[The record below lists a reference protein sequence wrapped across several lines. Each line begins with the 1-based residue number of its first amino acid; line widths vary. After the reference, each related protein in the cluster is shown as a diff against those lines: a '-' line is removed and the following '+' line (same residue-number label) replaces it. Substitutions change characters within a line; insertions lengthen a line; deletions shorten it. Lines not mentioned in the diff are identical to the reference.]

1 MKKIEVIMK
10 PFQLDEIRDEL
21 QKIGISEMIVS
32 DIRCSYNPEKKSES
46 YLSDDYFVEFLP
58 KIRIEI
64 FTTETEVEKISTT
77 LKKIISTDANLHG
90 RIFVHEVTEV

>member
-10 PFQLDEIRDEL
+10 PFQLDEVRDEL
-21 QKIGISEMIVS
+21 VKIGISDIIVS
-32 DIRCSYNPEKKSES
+32 DIRCSYNNEKKSES

-64 FTTETEVEKISTT
+64 FVEEKAVNEICEV
-77 LKKIISTDANLHG
+77 LKKIISRDANTHG
-90 RIFVHEVTEV
+90 RIFLYDTTEV

>member
-10 PFQLDEIRDEL
+10 PFQLDEVRDEL
-21 QKIGISEMIVS
+21 VKIGISEIIVS
-32 DIRCSYNPEKKSES
+32 DIRCSYNNEKKPES

-64 FTTETEVEKISTT
+64 FSQDNMVGKICEV
-77 LKKIISTDANLHG
+77 LKRIITADANTHG
-90 RIFVHEVTEV
+90 KIFLYEVTEV